1 MTGRKFVRGLLL
13 FCAAAASAVILAACG
28 SHTTAP
34 SPIVEQPA
42 PQPSPQPPPPAPVP
56 VLAVTRILAFGD
68 SMTAGTTS
76 PAVVPP
82 ALTAGPPQSYPAK
95 LQDLV
100 NGRYTGQTIIVLNA
114 GKPSEHVY
122 DAATLARFNHEVSD
136 ANPNLIVLMEGA
148 NDLNDAGEAVNDT
161 IASTVGTLEEMVKE
175 AGRRRIPIMV
185 ATLPPQ
191 RLPKGH
197 GAPYIGRFNDAV
209 KTMAAKKGGIL
220 VDVNARLPNALI
232 GQDGLHPTEEGYQR
246 IAEIFLDAMKSAYET
261 IPPGVAR

>member
-1 MTGRKFVRGLLL
+1 MMGPMKWMGV
-13 FCAAAASAVILAACG
+13 LALVLAGACG
-28 SHTTAP
+28 SGSPPSAP
-34 SPIVEQPA
+34 SPIVTPPA
-42 PQPSPQPPPPAPVP
+42 DPGPSTPQPPAAPPPT
-56 VLAVTRILAFGD
+56 LGVTRILAFGD

-76 PAVVPP
+76 AAVIPP

-100 NGRYTGQTIIVLNA
+100 SGRYTGQAITVLNA

-136 ANPNLIVLMEGA
+136 ASPNLILLMEGA
-148 NDLNDAGEAVNDT
+148 NDLNDAGDALNDT
-161 IASTVGTLEEMVKE
+161 IATTVGTLEEMVKE
-175 AGRRRIPIMV
+175 AGRRHIPIMV

-220 VDVNARLPNALI
+220 VDVNARLPDALI

-261 IPPGVAR
+261 IPPAVTR

>member
-1 MTGRKFVRGLLL
+1 MLL
-13 FCAAAASAVILAACG
+13 FCVAAGLAVVLAACG
-28 SHTTAP
+28 SHPTAP

-42 PQPSPQPPPPAPVP
+42 PQPSPQPPPPPAPAP

-95 LQDLV
+95 LQDLIS
-100 NGRYTGQTIIVLNA
+100 GRYSGQTITVLNA

-136 ANPNLIVLMEGA
+136 ASPNLILLMEGA
-148 NDLNDAGEAVNDT
+148 NDLNDAGDAVNDT
-161 IASTVGTLEEMVKE
+161 IATTVGTLEEMVKE

-220 VDVNARLPNALI
+220 VDVNAGVPDSLI

-246 IAEIFLDAMKSAYET
+246 IAEIFLNAMKSVYRST
-261 IPPGVAR
+261 PPTVSR

>member
-1 MTGRKFVRGLLL
+1 MRPHWQRLELDYVLFRGAVISPGMSKFSRSLVRLVHAGKLRVPYWLGQTFVIARSLESSTGRKFVRGLLL

-114 GKPSEHVY
+114 GKPSEDVT
-122 DAATLARFNHEVSD
+122 DAATLARFNHEVS
-136 ANPNLIVLMEGA
+136 
-148 NDLNDAGEAVNDT
+148 
-161 IASTVGTLEEMVKE
+161 
-175 AGRRRIPIMV
+175 
-185 ATLPPQ
+185 
-191 RLPKGH
+191 
-197 GAPYIGRFNDAV
+197 
-209 KTMAAKKGGIL
+209 KT
-220 VDVNARLPNALI
+220 
-232 GQDGLHPTEEGYQR
+232 PT
-246 IAEIFLDAMKSAYET
+246 
-261 IPPGVAR
+261 